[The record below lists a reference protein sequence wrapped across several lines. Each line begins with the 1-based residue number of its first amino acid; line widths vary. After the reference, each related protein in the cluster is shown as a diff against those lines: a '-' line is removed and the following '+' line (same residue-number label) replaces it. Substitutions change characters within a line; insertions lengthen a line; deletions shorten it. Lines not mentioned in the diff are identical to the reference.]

1 MRFVVAGGLRIR
13 VADTGRGSGPPL
25 VLIHGLAGSIEV
37 WEPLVPL
44 LAAERRTLAL
54 DLPGHGHSD
63 KPVDKPADAPDRS
76 YGPDALRR
84 VIEDVLAVHD
94 IARAVWIGNSIG
106 GQIALGAALAG
117 SPRLSAAILINPTGV
132 DPEAFAALLRRP
144 GDIRARAGVAPTASL
159 LDAALSLMFADPEGT
174 APRRLAALRAAQAG
188 SADRAAHARAVM
200 HVAVAARRAAQQL
213 DAHLASQL
221 DRLRVPLSVVWGEAD
236 RLLGAATPARLAAA
250 GVPVARIPG
259 AGHMPQLE
267 APDAV
272 HRAIAGFLRDDS
284 NVTPENPALPVPRR
298 FDP

>member
-1 MRFVVAGGLRIR
+1 MRFVAAGGLRIR

-25 VLIHGLAGSIEV
+25 VLIHGLAGSIET
-37 WEPLVPL
+37 WEPLLPL

-54 DLPGHGHSD
+54 DLPGHGQS
-63 KPVDKPADAPDRS
+63 DKPADKPADKSVHKPAAAPDRW

-84 VIEDVLAVHD
+84 VIEDVLALHD

-144 GDIRARAGVAPTASL
+144 DEIRARAGVAPTASL

-188 SADRAAHARAVM
+188 SADRTAHARAVM
-200 HVAVAARRAAQQL
+200 HVAVAARRAASEAASEL
-213 DAHLASQL
+213 DAHLGSGL
-221 DRLRVPLSVVWGEAD
+221 DRLRVPLGVVWGEAD

-250 GVPVARIPG
+250 GVPVVRIAG

-272 HRAIAGFLRDDS
+272 HRAIASFLRDRG
-284 NVTPENPALPVPRR
+284 A
-298 FDP
+298 